1 MILAKSRA
9 IKDGKTIPNLV
20 FKIEAFERDIIK
32 LSKRCNIDL
41 FGDQYPKIS
50 TSRDFRVKEINKDA
64 GANGTEHT
72 TQQKRTDDAEMVNDS
87 DTSVSYE
94 VKCYIFIK
102 WTSERNSKNILI
114 YDFSLLNYV
123 LLVTG

>member
-64 GANGTEHT
+64 AANGTEHT
-72 TQQKRTDDAEMVNDS
+72 TQQKRTNDAEMVNDS
-87 DTSVSYE
+87 DTSVSNE

-102 WTSERNSKNILI
+102 WTSERNKI
-114 YDFSLLNYV
+114 F
-123 LLVTG
+123 